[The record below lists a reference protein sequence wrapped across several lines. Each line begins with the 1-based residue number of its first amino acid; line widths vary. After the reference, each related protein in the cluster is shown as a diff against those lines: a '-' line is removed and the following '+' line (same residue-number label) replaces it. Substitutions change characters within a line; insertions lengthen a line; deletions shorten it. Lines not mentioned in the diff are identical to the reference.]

1 MKWEREFLPVP
12 FLRGESMG
20 KSIGPTLK
28 IDGFADY
35 KRNIDA
41 LITQGKTLDSQMKL
55 VESTW
60 DKNTSAQKKA
70 ADKAKVLRDQI
81 ENQRE
86 KVKQLTEI
94 VEKATEKYGADS
106 DEVRKWTTAQNK
118 AQAELNRMQHEL
130 DDCNDALDENQ
141 DELKETG
148 KEAGSAKDKLSSFGK
163 AAAAAGAAAAA
174 AFAAVVAGAVK
185 VTKALADMT
194 VKGAEYADTVLTE
207 STVTGIAT
215 DRLQE
220 YMYAADLVDVSTETL
235 TKSIAKNVKS
245 MSEAAKGSGKYA
257 EAYSRLGVSVTDANG
272 ELRSSEQVFWET
284 IDALGN
290 VGNETERDALAMQIF
305 GKSAQELNPLIK
317 AGSDR
322 MRELGEE
329 ARNAGAVMSGETL
342 NAFGEFKDQL
352 DRLKA
357 GSEAAKRALG
367 TALLPML
374 TELSQK
380 GVSMLGDYTNALLE
394 CNGNIEQM
402 AKVTGQFLG
411 DAVQELSRYAPQLV
425 DIALSAIDG
434 LLDGLTSNLP
444 EIIKSLEDGCNK
456 ITSSIVDFFKDT
468 KRVKEIA
475 KAGVQLLGS
484 LVENITDIVLAISEA
499 LPDLITGIC
508 EELAKPE
515 FQAMMLEAGIK
526 LFLGLVSNVP
536 AIVAALGKGIVGIV
550 KGIAGGL
557 AQLGQTVYDG
567 VSLPK
572 VMPEEKANS
581 TGFTHN
587 GFTHYIG
594 HFDVN
599 DPSTQEAIKGFG
611 EVLKGINKI
620 AEDAIAGL
628 TERNKGIKIA
638 ENAIAG
644 LTERYE
650 ECYDAAKKSIE
661 GQFKLWDDV
670 SQKADDVTMSVKD
683 LDKAIKSQIKYWR
696 DYNKNLE
703 SLKDRNIDGLQEMVA
718 AMDDGSAQSRAAIG
732 ALAGASD
739 EDIERMISSW
749 QSLQHEQDRAA
760 QNTRDLQFDMEGA
773 CQDMANSVEKTVS
786 EMDLGDEALSAA
798 QNVIS
803 MFVKGLKGGKSAIEK
818 AASGVMD
825 AFYKNLKDTAG
836 ARVAFNFKVSPYAS
850 GTDYASP
857 GLALVGENGPELMI
871 LRGGERILSAAQTMA
886 AMSLPTTSHASGAS
900 SVTYTRSI
908 GSVQIEVN
916 AAPGQSP
923 NEIADAVMDRINAEM
938 SSENA
943 AWR

>member
-1 MKWEREFLPVP
+1 
-12 FLRGESMG
+12 MG

-118 AQAELNRMQHEL
+118 AKAELNRMQHEL

-148 KEAGSAKDKLSSFGK
+148 KEAGSAKNKLSSFGN

-174 AFAAVVAGAVK
+174 AFAAVVKGAVK

-235 TKSIAKNVKS
+235 TRSLSRNTKS

-342 NAFGEFKDQL
+342 NAYGEFKDQL
-352 DRLKA
+352 DRLKLGA
-357 GSEAAKRALG
+357 EAAKRALG

-411 DAVQELSRYAPQLV
+411 DAVKELSRYAPQLV

-484 LVENITDIVLAISEA
+484 LTGNITDIVLAIADS

-515 FQAMMLEAGIK
+515 FQEMMLEAGIK

-536 AIVAALGKGIVGIV
+536 AIVAALGKGIFGIV

-567 VSLPK
+567 FSEAFGK
-572 VMPEEKANS
+572 SGENS
-581 TGFTHN
+581 RGFTHN
-587 GFTHYIG
+587 GFTYYSG
-594 HFDVN
+594 HFGVD

-611 EVLKGINKI
+611 ELIDEAIARIETEGIKN
-620 AEDAIAGL
+620 AEDAIAG
-628 TERNKGIKIA
+628 IKIA
-638 ENAIAG
+638 EGAIAG

-650 ECYDAAKKSIE
+650 ECYDAAKTSIE

-703 SLKDRNIDGLQEMVA
+703 SLKARNIDGLQEMVA

-739 EDIERMISSW
+739 EDIERMVSSW

-760 QNTRDLQFDMEGA
+760 QNTRDLQLDMEGA

-938 SSENA
+938 SSETA
-943 AWR
+943 VWR

>member
-1 MKWEREFLPVP
+1 
-12 FLRGESMG
+12 MG

-60 DKNTSAQKKA
+60 DKNTSAQEKA

-81 ENQRE
+81 KNQRE

-118 AQAELNRMQHEL
+118 AQAELNHMQHEL

-148 KEAGSAKDKLSSFGK
+148 KEARSAKDKLSSFGK
-163 AAAAAGAAAAA
+163 AAATAGAAAAA
-174 AFAAVVAGAVK
+174 AFAAVVKGAVK
-185 VTKALADMT
+185 VAKALADMT
-194 VKGAEYADTVLTE
+194 VNGAEYADNVLTQ

-215 DRLQE
+215 DKLQE

-245 MSEAAKGSGKYA
+245 MSEAAKGSGEYA
-257 EAYSRLGVSVTDANG
+257 EAYNRLGVSVTDANG
-272 ELRSSEQVFWET
+272 DLRSSEQVFWET

-484 LVENITDIVLAISEA
+484 LTGNITDIVLAIAES

-515 FQAMMLEAGIK
+515 FQEMMLEAGIK

-536 AIVAALGKGIVGIV
+536 AIVAALGKGIFGIV

-567 VSLPK
+567 SSEAFGK
-572 VMPEEKANS
+572 IGETS
-581 TGFTHN
+581 TGFK
-587 GFTHYIG
+587 HYSG

-611 EVLKGINKI
+611 ELIDEAIARIETEGIKN
-620 AEDAIAGL
+620 AEDAIAG
-628 TERNKGIKIA
+628 IKIA
-638 ENAIAG
+638 EGAIAG

-650 ECYDAAKKSIE
+650 ECYDAAKTSIE

-670 SQKADDVTMSVKD
+670 SQKADEVTMSVKD
-683 LDKAIKSQIKYWR
+683 LDKAIESQIKYWR

-703 SLKDRNIDGLQEMVA
+703 SLMDRNIDGLQEMVA

-938 SSENA
+938 SSETA
-943 AWR
+943 VWR

>member
-1 MKWEREFLPVP
+1 
-12 FLRGESMG
+12 MG

-174 AFAAVVAGAVK
+174 AFAAVVDGAVK

-235 TKSIAKNVKS
+235 TRSLSRNTKS

-342 NAFGEFKDQL
+342 NAFGEFQDQL

-484 LVENITDIVLAISEA
+484 LVGNITDIVLAIAES

-515 FQAMMLEAGIK
+515 FQEMMLEAGIK

-567 VSLPK
+567 FSEAFGK
-572 VMPEEKANS
+572 NDRFSEAFGKIGETS
-581 TGFTHN
+581 TGFK
-587 GFTHYIG
+587 HYSG
-594 HFDVN
+594 HFGVN

-670 SQKADDVTMSVKD
+670 SQKADEVTMSVKD
-683 LDKAIKSQIKYWR
+683 LDKAIESQIKYWR

-703 SLKDRNIDGLQEMVA
+703 SLMDRNIDGLQEMVA

-938 SSENA
+938 SSETA
-943 AWR
+943 VWR

>member
-1 MKWEREFLPVP
+1 
-12 FLRGESMG
+12 MG

-35 KRNIDA
+35 KRNIDT

-163 AAAAAGAAAAA
+163 AAAAVGAAAAD
-174 AFAAVVAGAVK
+174 AFAAVVKGAVK

-235 TKSIAKNVKS
+235 TRSLSRNTKS

-342 NAFGEFKDQL
+342 NAFGEFQDEL
-352 DRLKA
+352 DRLKLGA
-357 GSEAAKRALG
+357 EAAKRALG

-402 AKVTGQFLG
+402 AEVTGQFLG

-557 AQLGQTVYDG
+557 GQTVSDG
-567 VSLPK
+567 FSLPK

-581 TGFTHN
+581 TGFEHKT
-587 GFTHYIG
+587 G

-611 EVLKGINKI
+611 ELIDEAIARIETEGIKI
-620 AEDAIAGL
+620 AEDAIAG
-628 TERNKGIKIA
+628 IKIA
-638 ENAIAG
+638 EDAIAG

-670 SQKADDVTMSVKD
+670 SQKADGVTMSVKD
-683 LDKAIKSQIKYWR
+683 LDKAIESQIKYWR

-703 SLKDRNIDGLQEMVA
+703 SLMDRNIDGLQEMVA

-798 QNVIS
+798 QNVIG
-803 MFVKGLKGGKSAIEK
+803 MFVKGLKEGKSALEK

-938 SSENA
+938 SSETA
-943 AWR
+943 VWR

>member
-1 MKWEREFLPVP
+1 
-12 FLRGESMG
+12 
-20 KSIGPTLK
+20 
-28 IDGFADY
+28 
-35 KRNIDA
+35 
-41 LITQGKTLDSQMKL
+41 
-55 VESTW
+55 
-60 DKNTSAQKKA
+60 
-70 ADKAKVLRDQI
+70 
-81 ENQRE
+81 
-86 KVKQLTEI
+86 
-94 VEKATEKYGADS
+94 
-106 DEVRKWTTAQNK
+106 
-118 AQAELNRMQHEL
+118 
-130 DDCNDALDENQ
+130 
-141 DELKETG
+141 
-148 KEAGSAKDKLSSFGK
+148 
-163 AAAAAGAAAAA
+163 
-174 AFAAVVAGAVK
+174 
-185 VTKALADMT
+185 
-194 VKGAEYADTVLTE
+194 
-207 STVTGIAT
+207 
-215 DRLQE
+215 
-220 YMYAADLVDVSTETL
+220 
-235 TKSIAKNVKS
+235 
-245 MSEAAKGSGKYA
+245 
-257 EAYSRLGVSVTDANG
+257 
-272 ELRSSEQVFWET
+272 
-284 IDALGN
+284 
-290 VGNETERDALAMQIF
+290 
-305 GKSAQELNPLIK
+305 
-317 AGSDR
+317 
-322 MRELGEE
+322 
-329 ARNAGAVMSGETL
+329 MSGETL
-342 NAFGEFKDQL
+342 KAFSEFQDQL

-402 AKVTGQFLG
+402 AEVTGQFLG

-456 ITSSIVDFFKDT
+456 ISTSIVDFFKDA
-468 KRVKEIA
+468 KRVKEIS
-475 KAGVQLLGS
+475 KAGIQLLGS
-484 LVENITDIVLAISEA
+484 LVENITDIVLAIAES

-526 LFLGLVSNVP
+526 LFLGLVSDVP

-557 AQLGQTVYDG
+557 GQTVYDG
-567 VSLPK
+567 FSEAFG
-572 VMPEEKANS
+572 MSGEWWKANS
-581 TGFTHN
+581 TGFEQM
-587 GFTHYIG
+587 FKIDPIKIDL
-594 HFDVN
+594 FDVN
-599 DPSTQEAIKGFG
+599 DPSTQEALKGFG
-611 EVLKGINKI
+611 EVLKGVNASLGENEGIKI

-628 TERNKGIKIA
+628 TES
-638 ENAIAG
+638 
-644 LTERYE
+644 YE
-650 ECYDAAKKSIE
+650 KCYDAAKKSIE

-670 SQKADDVTMSVKD
+670 SQKADEVTMSVKD
-683 LDKAIKSQIKYWR
+683 LDKAIESQIKYWR

-703 SLKDRNIDGLQEMVA
+703 SLMDRNIDGLQEMVA

-798 QNVIS
+798 QNVIG
-803 MFVKGLKGGKSAIEK
+803 MFVKGLKEGKSALEK

-825 AFYKNLKDTAG
+825 AFYKNSKDTAG

-938 SSENA
+938 SSETA
-943 AWR
+943 VWR

>member
-1 MKWEREFLPVP
+1 
-12 FLRGESMG
+12 MG

-60 DKNTSAQKKA
+60 DKNTSAQEKA

-118 AQAELNRMQHEL
+118 AQAELNHMQHEL

-148 KEAGSAKDKLSSFGK
+148 KEARSAKDKLSSFGK
-163 AAAAAGAAAAA
+163 AAATAGAAAAA

-185 VTKALADMT
+185 VAKALADMT
-194 VKGAEYADTVLTE
+194 VNGAEYADNVLTQ

-215 DRLQE
+215 DKLQE

-245 MSEAAKGSGKYA
+245 MSEAAKGSGEYA

-272 ELRSSEQVFWET
+272 DMRSSEQVFWET

-342 NAFGEFKDQL
+342 NAYGEFKDQL
-352 DRLKA
+352 DRLKIGA
-357 GSEAAKRALG
+357 EAAKRALG

-515 FQAMMLEAGIK
+515 FQEMMLEAGIK

-550 KGIAGGL
+550 KGIGGGL

-567 VSLPK
+567 FS
-572 VMPEEKANS
+572 EAFGTSGERWNHHS
-581 TGFTHN
+581 GS
-587 GFTHYIG
+587 
-594 HFDVN
+594 FDVN

-611 EVLKGINKI
+611 ELIDEAIARIETEGIKI
-620 AEDAIAGL
+620 AEDAIAG
-628 TERNKGIKIA
+628 IKIA
-638 ENAIAG
+638 EDAIAG

-670 SQKADDVTMSVKD
+670 SQKADGVTMSVKD
-683 LDKAIKSQIKYWR
+683 LDKAIESQIKYWR

-703 SLKDRNIDGLQEMVA
+703 SLMDRNIDGLQEMVA

-760 QNTRDLQFDMEGA
+760 QNTRDLQFDMDGA

-798 QNVIS
+798 QNVIG
-803 MFVKGLKGGKSAIEK
+803 MFVKGLKEGKSALEK

-836 ARVAFNFKVSPYAS
+836 ARIAFNFKVSPYAS

-938 SSENA
+938 SSETA
-943 AWR
+943 VWR